1 MTANL
6 PLLPLLTYIDFLFS
20 LNGRHILMTRLGLWD
35 SWLMVIVC
43 VGAATEHV
51 ITIIEIVR
59 SIIIVIAIN

>member
-20 LNGRHILMTRLGLWD
+20 LNGRHILVTRLGLWD

-43 VGAATEHV
+43 VGAATEHI
-51 ITIIEIVR
+51 ITSIEIVR
-59 SIIIVIAIN
+59 SIIIVIAVD

>member
-20 LNGRHILMTRLGLWD
+20 LNGRHILVTRLSFWD
-35 SWLMVIVC
+35 RWLMVVVC
-43 VGAATEHV
+43 VSTATEHV

-59 SIIIVIAIN
+59 SIIIVIAVD